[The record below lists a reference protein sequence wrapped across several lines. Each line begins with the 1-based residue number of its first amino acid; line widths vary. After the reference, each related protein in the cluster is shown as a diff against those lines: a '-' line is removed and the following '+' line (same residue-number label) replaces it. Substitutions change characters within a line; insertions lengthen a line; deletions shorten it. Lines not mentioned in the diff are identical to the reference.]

1 MDSKYR
7 MILVDDEDEVRGRII
22 SKINPES
29 GFEVVG
35 IAGNGY
41 DAIELIETVKPH
53 VVLTD
58 IRMPF
63 INGIE
68 LAKIIRRD
76 FPTTKVAFI
85 SGYDEF
91 DYAREAIELNVVSY
105 LMKPVTSNDIE
116 DFLKKLKL
124 TLDEEFNFLSNTRL
138 VHKKYED
145 SVPQLIN
152 SYLSSYLSKGELSI
166 EEIDY
171 LKQYKLD
178 FSEGNYLVGIIGFSS
193 TIDADSSEK
202 SKIFIGS
209 LIEKVFKNFSFY
221 HSFYIPNGVIFI
233 LQDNKIKSSRDIDL
247 ELYEIIKYSEEYI
260 ETNVIIGVSRRFTNF
275 QGYPKAFRQSEKA
288 FDHSKYFNLGQIFY
302 YDDVEEK
309 ERKQVLINESD
320 LKEFEYV
327 LKYGEQSEIK
337 DRIDEIFQIVSKE
350 EEGYILDPQLLIIK
364 ISNSLINFASSINV
378 NISDI
383 ISGGIMEKMMTYKD
397 TKDLKEFIYD
407 TVLNI
412 QESNIKTQVNRNEKV
427 IEDIYKYIEQN
438 YKNPSISLESVS
450 DELNISIS
458 YLSMLL
464 KKLRGVTFNKELIK
478 YRMEKAKGLLKYS
491 NEKIVIISKQ
501 CGYNEVYYF
510 SHSFKKYTGM
520 SPKEFRKNA

>member
-1 MDSKYR
+1 

-29 GFEVVG
+29 GFDVVG

-41 DAIELIETVKPH
+41 DALELIEKLKPH

-105 LMKPVTSNDIE
+105 LMKPVTSDDIE
-116 DFLKKLKL
+116 EFLKKLKSS
-124 TLDEEFNFLSNTRL
+124 LDEEFNFLSNTRL
-138 VHKKYED
+138 IHKKYED
-145 SVPQLIN
+145 SFPQLID
-152 SYLSSYLSKGELSI
+152 SYLSAYRTKRELSI
-166 EEIDY
+166 DDVKH

-178 FSEGNYLVGIIGFSS
+178 FSDGNYLVGIIGFSNH
-193 TIDADSSEK
+193 IDVNTSEE
-202 SKIFIGS
+202 SKIFISS
-209 LIEKVFKNFSFY
+209 LIDKVFENFNY
-221 HSFYIPNGVIFI
+221 CHNFYIPNGVVYI
-233 LQDNKIKSSRDIDL
+233 LEDKKIKSSRDIDL
-247 ELYEIIKYSEEYI
+247 ELYEVIKYCEEYQKI
-260 ETNVIIGVSRRFTNF
+260 SLKIGVSRCFNNF
-275 QGYPKAFRQSEKA
+275 QEYPAAFRESEQA
-288 FDHSKYFNLGQIFY
+288 YGHSKYFNQGQIFY
-302 YDDVEEK
+302 YDDIEEK
-309 ERKQVLINESD
+309 ERKQIVINESD
-320 LKEFEYV
+320 LNEFEYI
-327 LKYGEQSEIK
+327 LKYGEKKDIK
-337 DRIDEIFQIVSKE
+337 ENLDKILNTASKE
-350 EEGYILDPQLLIIK
+350 DEDYILDPQLLIIK
-364 ISNSLINFASSINV
+364 IANSLINFASSINA

-383 ISGGIMEKMMTYKD
+383 ISGRIVEEMLTFKD
-397 TKDLKEFIYD
+397 VKDLKEFIYNAIIK
-407 TVLNI
+407 LRNN
-412 QESNIKTQVNRNEKV
+412 NIKSQINRNEKV

-438 YKNPSISLESVS
+438 YENPNISLESIS

-491 NEKIVIISKQ
+491 NEKVIIISKQ

-510 SHSFKKYTGM
+510 SHSFKKYTGL
-520 SPKEFRKNA
+520 SPKEFRKDA